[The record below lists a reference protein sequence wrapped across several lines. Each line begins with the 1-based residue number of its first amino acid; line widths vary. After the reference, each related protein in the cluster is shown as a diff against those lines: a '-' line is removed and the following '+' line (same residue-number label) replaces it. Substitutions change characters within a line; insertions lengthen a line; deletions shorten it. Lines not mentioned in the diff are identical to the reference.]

1 MSPSKKKQQSNQTL
15 ERNLKA
21 LEQKQ
26 PLLVQRIREFM
37 RTQMKSGAKFSLQ
50 MEETPRGTWWK
61 GFYDE
66 PFFESNAALN
76 AIPEGT
82 KPVLVVA
89 GIGTPRYLTGLL
101 NRIKRRQF
109 VILLEPSIKLFLF
122 LLESSSIFDH
132 KAPFEVLPLLAGD
145 DALLNEMQQAAFG
158 HRGHFVGGIFDVH
171 SHPGEMEV
179 ASEAFRETLKQYVG
193 RINFQMQRLG
203 DSAEDTLLGFRQMAL
218 ATPWILFRERLAP
231 LKGKFKGFS
240 GVVLSAG
247 PSLDKNLHLL
257 KGLEDRLVLVCAD
270 TLLGKMAAQG
280 IRPHF
285 VCALERGAATYEK
298 YFRPYYDTNEPSLK
312 DIVLVVQSV
321 CFPQIAGRWP
331 GRLCVVG
338 KESINLDREVI
349 AGALG
354 GDVLP
359 SGSSV
364 AHMGMGLLAYLGVD
378 RIALV
383 GQDLAFGEDG
393 RTHTNQTAW
402 DASGGDELKEQRISV
417 PAALGGTVQTTRV
430 WKFFIDTFEEMIPKM
445 PCAVWDC
452 TEGGALIRGTEIRP
466 LADYLRGVGS
476 SASSSFAIVDEEL
489 GADWTDDRSSLVL
502 DRLAALRGTF
512 QKSAEQIAEGR
523 RSLDAIG
530 GLPHEREILRGP
542 VNQLY
547 DLLQRIVEENA
558 MLAYIGQSYLSILL
572 GDEARLNLADE
583 EEFALWRRSH
593 EEYFEAQERA
603 LLVFGDWLEFMTTS
617 AISAPVFQELE
628 IMFPANEERIRPP
641 LEGFLARSQERPLEL
656 NEIVVADLLH
666 SRVDP
671 VSARWEPTF
680 LWAMARH
687 LHGEGRFLEASNHFQ
702 ASIEAFEGRNIS
714 VDFAAALLKERAR
727 ALMGRDLCWTG
738 NALEALTSL
747 ANAYGYTPEDEEI
760 PLLLQELLRRR
771 REDLEDLLIREQG
784 EGNRKYLHALIEGLG
799 KELAAL
805 EKGGEE
811 RADVVRRYLVDILRE
826 KRPVAELPVT
836 KDLAP
841 EYRQEV

>member
-1 MSPSKKKQQSNQTL
+1 MSPSKKKQRSNQTL

-26 PLLVQRIREFM
+26 PLLVRRIREFM
-37 RTQMKSGAKFSLQ
+37 RTRMKSGAKFSLQ

-76 AIPEGT
+76 AIPEGA
-82 KPVLVVA
+82 KPVLVIA

-109 VILLEPSIKLFLF
+109 VVLMEPSIKLFLF

-145 DALLNEMQQAAFG
+145 DALLDEMLDCAFG
-158 HRGHFVGGIFDVH
+158 NRGHFIGGIFDVH
-171 SHPGEMEV
+171 PHPGEMEI
-179 ASEAFRETLKQYVG
+179 ASGIFREALKLYVG
-193 RINFQMQRLG
+193 RINYQMQRLG

-231 LKGKFKGFS
+231 LEGKFKGFS

-247 PSLDKNLHLL
+247 PSLDKNIHLL
-257 KGLEDRLVLVCAD
+257 KGLEDRLVIVCAD
-270 TLLGKMAAQG
+270 TLLGKLAARG

-285 VCALERGAATYEK
+285 VCALERGAVTYEK
-298 YFRPYYDTNEPSLK
+298 YFRPLYDKGEPSLK

-331 GRLCVVG
+331 GRLSVVG
-338 KESINLDREVI
+338 KESISLDREII

-354 GDVLP
+354 GIVLP

-383 GQDLAFGEDG
+383 GQDLAFGEG
-393 RTHTNQTAW
+393 GQTHTNQTVH
-402 DASGGDELKEQRISV
+402 DASGGPEKAQQRFPV
-417 PAALGGTVQTTRV
+417 PAALGGTVFTTRV

-445 PCAVWDC
+445 PCKVWDC

-466 LADYLRGVGS
+466 LAEYLRGIGS
-476 SASSSFAIVDEEL
+476 PASNSFAIVDD
-489 GADWTDDRSSLVL
+489 GVRSDWTEDRSDAVL
-502 DRLAALRGTF
+502 DRLTVLRGTF
-512 QKSAEQIAEGR
+512 QKSAEQISEGR
-523 RSLDAIG
+523 RILDAIRD
-530 GLPHEREILRGP
+530 LPHEREVLRSP
-542 VNQLY
+542 VTELY
-547 DLLQRIVEENA
+547 TLLQKIVEENPI
-558 MLAYIGQSYLSILL
+558 LAYIGQSYLSILL
-572 GDEARLNLADE
+572 GDEARLDLADE
-583 EEFALWRRSH
+583 EEFFAWRRSH
-593 EEYFEAQERA
+593 EEYFEAQERV
-603 LLVFGDWLEFMTTS
+603 LLVFGNWLAFMRAS
-617 AISAPVFQELE
+617 AMSALAFHDLE
-628 IMFPANEERIRPP
+628 ITLPSREERIRSS
-641 LEGFLARSQERPLEL
+641 LEGFLARSQERPPEL
-656 NEIVVADLLH
+656 NEIVIADLLH

-687 LHGEGRFLEASNHFQ
+687 LHGEGRFMEASNHFQ
-702 ASIEAFEGRNIS
+702 GAIDAFEGRNIS
-714 VDFAAALLKERAR
+714 VDSAGALLKERAKS
-727 ALMGRDLCWTG
+727 LMGRDLCWMG
-738 NALEALTSL
+738 NALETLTSL
-747 ANAYGYTPEDEEI
+747 ANAYGYTPEDEDI

-771 REDLEDLLIREQG
+771 REDLADLLIREQ
-784 EGNRKYLHALIEGLG
+784 EETNRKYLLSLTEGLG

-826 KRPVAELPVT
+826 KKSDAELMAAKEIV
-836 KDLAP
+836 P
-841 EYRQEV
+841 EYREEV